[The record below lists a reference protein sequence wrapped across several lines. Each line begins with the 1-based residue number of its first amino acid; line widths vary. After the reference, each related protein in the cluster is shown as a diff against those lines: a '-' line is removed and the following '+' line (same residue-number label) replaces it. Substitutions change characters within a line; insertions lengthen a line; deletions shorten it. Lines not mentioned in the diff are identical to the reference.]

1 MTKEEALLKLEGKG
15 IDISDGDMVSVLSR
29 LLSVVMASVI
39 DMIYREGMEICDRTM
54 PDAWFKGEREN

>member
-29 LLSVVMASVI
+29 FLSFVMASVI
-39 DMIYREGMEICDRTM
+39 DMIYREGMEINDRTM
-54 PDAWFKGEREN
+54 PDSWFKSEREN